1 MRFYYGWYIVAISM
15 VALMLTIGSTMNS
28 FGMYVLPASE
38 DMGLSR
44 ANANTGLILI
54 NLGMAALS
62 PIVGRMLDVYPI
74 RRIMFAGALVFGA
87 SFVILGLSHNV
98 WLSAFALALLLPL
111 GIACVGH
118 LAMTT
123 VVARWFVAQRGRALA
138 LAMMGMSLGTVVMAP
153 TIGALIASLGWR
165 NCLIV
170 LGAVFTV
177 IFLLIVF
184 FIRERPGPADIE
196 PGSAQAVSADPATGA
211 PQSLA
216 KSLGKPLAVMELLR
230 MPIFWV
236 LSLSVAM
243 TLSVLQTTVISIIP
257 IAQDAGIS
265 VTKSAYLLSLLGAM
279 SVAGKGLLAVVGDR
293 IDRVKTLAL
302 IFCFLAVS
310 CAALLMGNSYEILL
324 FCAALQG
331 LSAAAIT
338 PVFMAL
344 LADRL
349 GAASFGTANGAAA
362 LIMSI
367 CGALTVRLGGEI
379 FDRTGSY
386 DAMFVAFIA
395 ISLAAAVL
403 VLFSKRIS
411 AGQAAPAPV

>member
-1 MRFYYGWYIVAISM
+1 MRIYYGWWIVAICI

-38 DMGLSR
+38 DLGLSR

-74 RRIMFAGALVFGA
+74 QRIMFAGAVFFGA

-98 WLSAFALALLLPL
+98 WLSAFALAFPLPL

-123 VVARWFVAQRGRALA
+123 VVARWFDAQRGRALA

-153 TIGALIASLGWR
+153 TIGLLIGAIGWR
-165 NCLIV
+165 MCLIV
-170 LGAVFTV
+170 LGVAFTA
-177 IFLLIVF
+177 IFLVIVL
-184 FIRERPGPADIE
+184 FIRERPGPNDIE
-196 PGSAQAVSADPATGA
+196 PGSAKGASAGQAAAA
-211 PQSLA
+211 PPVA
-216 KSLGKPLAVMELLR
+216 GKPLAVMELLR

-243 TLSVLQTTVISIIP
+243 SLSILQTTVISIIP

-265 VTKSAYLLSLLGAM
+265 VAKSATLLSVLGAM
-279 SVAGKGLLAVVGDR
+279 SLAGKALLAVVGDW
-293 IDRVKTLAL
+293 IDRVKALAL
-302 IFCFLAVS
+302 IFCFLALS
-310 CAALLMGNSYEILL
+310 CGALLMGNTYGILL

-338 PVFMAL
+338 PIFMAL

-386 DAMFVAFIA
+386 DAMFVTFIA

-403 VLFSKRIS
+403 VLASNRLPGARP
-411 AGQAAPAPV
+411 AGVAA

>member
-1 MRFYYGWYIVAISM
+1 MRIYYGWWIVAISM

-38 DMGLSR
+38 DLGLTR

-54 NLGMAALS
+54 NLGMAALA

-87 SFVILGLSHNV
+87 SFVILGLSRNV
-98 WLSAFALALLLPL
+98 WLSAFALAIPLPL

-123 VVARWFVAQRGRALA
+123 VVARWFEAQRGRALA

-153 TIGALIASLGWR
+153 TIGLLIGKLGWR
-165 NCLIV
+165 MCLIV
-170 LGAVFTV
+170 LGVVFTA
-177 IFLLIVF
+177 IFLALVL
-184 FIRERPGPADIE
+184 FIRERPGPNDIE
-196 PGSAQAVSADPATGA
+196 PGSAQAASAGQAA
-211 PQSLA
+211 PLQLA
-216 KSLGKPLAVMELLR
+216 GKPLAMMELLR

-243 TLSVLQTTVISIIP
+243 TLSVLQTTVISIVP

-265 VTKSAYLLSLLGAM
+265 VTKAATLLSVLGAM
-279 SVAGKGLLAVVGDR
+279 SVAGKLLLAVIGDR

-302 IFCFLAVS
+302 IFCFLALS
-310 CAALLMGNSYEILL
+310 CAALLMGNSFGILM

-349 GAASFGTANGAAA
+349 GPASFGTANGAAA

-386 DAMFVAFIA
+386 DAMFIAFIA

-403 VLFSKRIS
+403 VLVSKRLPG
-411 AGQAAPAPV
+411 GQVVAAPA